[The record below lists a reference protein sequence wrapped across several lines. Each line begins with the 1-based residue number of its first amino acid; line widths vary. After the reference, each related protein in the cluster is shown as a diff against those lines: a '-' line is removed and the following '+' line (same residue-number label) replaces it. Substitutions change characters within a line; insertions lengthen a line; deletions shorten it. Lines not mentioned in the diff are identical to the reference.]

1 MKNRGSFSFLRWIS
15 LSLIFFAIVLL
26 IFQLIRFGKLWATYP
41 SGLSIA
47 GVPVGNLDR
56 QQAAQRLLEIYTLPV
71 ELHYNENTIQLSPSS
86 IGFELNMDS
95 MLAAAD
101 QVRTRIPFWQA
112 FWDFLW
118 GRTTSPADVPLVV
131 NYSTDRLRAFLS
143 SEISTRYDQPPEPAL
158 PVAGSVSF
166 MPGTVGT
173 ALDIDRSV
181 LLIDGALR
189 SNKSRTVILP
199 LQKTTP
205 PQPTMQ
211 NLEVLLKQTVL
222 DINQF
227 DGIIEVYLLDLQT
240 GQEISFIYDQREP
253 VTTPPEVTFTAS
265 STIKIPIMISAF
277 RRLGDNPERDKP
289 LDGETMGK
297 LEAMIGK
304 SDNQA
309 ADWLMTNVLDPI
321 TGPLVVTDDMVALG
335 LENTFMAGYFFS
347 GAPLLKVI
355 KTPGNQRTDITT
367 DPDLYSQTTAAEVG
381 QLLADIYQCANDGGG
396 TLIAAFGE
404 EITQEEC
411 QLMIQNLKNDHTPAL
426 IPAGVPDGIEV
437 AHKHGWVSDA
447 FGIIHNMSDAAIV
460 FTKGGDYVLS
470 IFLYHPNQLIYDP
483 ANQLV
488 SDLSRA
494 AYNYYNLPSP

>member
-1 MKNRGSFSFLRWIS
+1 MKTRGSFSFLRWIS
-15 LSLIFFAIVLL
+15 LSLIFFALVLL
-26 IFQLIRFGKLWATYP
+26 IFQLIRFGKVWATYP

-56 QQAAQRLLEIYTLPV
+56 QQAAQRILEIYTLPV
-71 ELHYNENTIQLSPSS
+71 ELHYNENTIQLLPSS
-86 IGFELNMDS
+86 IGLDLDMDS

-101 QVRTRIPFWQA
+101 QERTRIPFWQA

-118 GRTTSPADVPLVV
+118 GRSTSPADVPLVFD
-131 NYSTDRLRAFLS
+131 YSTERLRALLS

-158 PVAGSVSF
+158 PVAGTVNYQ
-166 MPGTVGT
+166 PGSVGT

-181 LLIDGALR
+181 LLIDNALR

-199 LQKTTP
+199 LQKTSP

-227 DGIIEVYLLDLQT
+227 DGIIGVYLLDLQT
-240 GQEISFIYDQREP
+240 GQEISFIYNQQEL
-253 VTTPPEVTFTAS
+253 VTTPPDVAFTAS

-277 RRLGDNPERDKP
+277 RRLGDNKERDKP
-289 LDGETMGK
+289 LDDTALGN
-297 LEAMIGK
+297 LEAMIGR
-304 SDNQA
+304 SDNNA
-309 ADWLMTNVLDPI
+309 ADWVMSNILDPV
-321 TGPLVVTDDMVALG
+321 TGPLVVTEDMQEIG
-335 LENTFMAGYFFS
+335 LENTFLAGYFYT
-347 GAPLLKVI
+347 GAPLMRLL

-367 DPDLYSQTTAAEVG
+367 DPDLYSQTTPAEVG
-381 QLLADIYQCANDGGG
+381 QLLADIYQCANDSGG
-396 TLIAAFGE
+396 TLIAAFGD

-411 QLMIQNLKNDHTPAL
+411 QLMIQNLKNDHTPSL

-470 IFLYHPNQLIYDP
+470 IFLYHPNQLIYDS

-494 AYNYYNLPSP
+494 TYNYYNLPSP

>member
-1 MKNRGSFSFLRWIS
+1 MKTRGSFSFLRWIS
-15 LSLIFFAIVLL
+15 LSLIFFALVLL
-26 IFQLIRFGKLWATYP
+26 IFQLIRFGKVWSTYP

-56 QQAAQRLLEIYTLPV
+56 QQAAQRILEIYTLPV
-71 ELHYNENTIQLSPSS
+71 ELHYNENTIQLLPSS
-86 IGFELNMDS
+86 IGFNLDMDS

-101 QVRTRIPFWQA
+101 QERTRIPFWQA

-118 GRTTSPADVPLVV
+118 GRSTSPADVPLVFD
-131 NYSTDRLRAFLS
+131 YSTERLRALLS
-143 SEISTRYDQPPEPAL
+143 SEISNRYDQPPEPAL
-158 PVAGSVSF
+158 PVAGTVNYR
-166 MPGTVGT
+166 PGSVGT

-181 LLIDGALR
+181 LLIDNALR

-199 LQKTTP
+199 LQKTNP

-227 DGIIEVYLLDLQT
+227 DGIIGVYLLDLQT
-240 GQEISFIYDQREP
+240 GQEISFIYNQQEL
-253 VTTPPEVTFTAS
+253 VTTPPDVAFTAS

-277 RRLGDNPERDKP
+277 RRLGDNAERDKP
-289 LDGETMGK
+289 LDDTTLGN
-297 LEAMIGK
+297 LEAMIGR
-304 SDNQA
+304 SDNNA
-309 ADWLMTNVLDPI
+309 ADWVMSNILDPI
-321 TGPLVVTDDMVALG
+321 TGPLVVTEDMKEIG
-335 LENTFMAGYFFS
+335 LENTFLAGYFYT
-347 GAPLLKVI
+347 GAPLMRLL

-367 DPDLYSQTTAAEVG
+367 DPDLYSQTTPAEVG
-381 QLLADIYQCANDGGG
+381 QLLADIYQCANNSGG
-396 TLIAAFGE
+396 TLIAAFGD

-411 QLMIQNLKNDHTPAL
+411 QLMIQNLKNDHTPSL

-483 ANQLV
+483 ANKLV

-494 AYNYYNLPSP
+494 VYNYYNLPSP